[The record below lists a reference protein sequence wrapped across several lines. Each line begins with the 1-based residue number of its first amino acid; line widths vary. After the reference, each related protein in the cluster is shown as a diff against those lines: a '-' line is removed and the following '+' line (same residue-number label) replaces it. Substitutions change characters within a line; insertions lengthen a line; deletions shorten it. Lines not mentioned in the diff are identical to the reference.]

1 MSKPPFFATAR
12 KTEAEPR
19 QQQQVFFADEEACR
33 SLAVVAS
40 SSSCSGASQGPGGRR
55 GGVVLRKP
63 KPPSRPKPPRAAN
76 QHSVSEM
83 LGAGGARAG
92 MAKAAGAGKGNRWC
106 FWQHCRSF
114 DESVHGFR
122 MIKGQLVYRFPDGR
136 TVRAG
141 EVSSITEDGELV
153 PEEEAGAGEGCIESG
168 REASSI

>member
-1 MSKPPFFATAR
+1 
-12 KTEAEPR
+12 
-19 QQQQVFFADEEACR
+19 V
-33 SLAVVAS
+33 
-40 SSSCSGASQGPGGRR
+40 
-55 GGVVLRKP
+55 
-63 KPPSRPKPPRAAN
+63 
-76 QHSVSEM
+76 
-83 LGAGGARAG
+83 
-92 MAKAAGAGKGNRWC
+92 AKAAGKGKGNRWC

-153 PEEEAGAGEGCIESG
+153 PEEAGAGEGCIESG